1 MATVACVV
9 CVPVPSWGY
18 DTWREIMQIA
28 ETGKETLG
36 GGAPRLSPE
45 EQEWLA
51 DYRQE
56 LNQAFPGMVEEIVV
70 FGSKARGDS
79 TEDSD
84 LDLLLVI
91 REGDWR
97 LKEAIARPGYL
108 LAAGTDVVPSMMVYT
123 VEEWE
128 QRRRGRAPLWQ
139 TVTRDG
145 VPVS

>member
-1 MATVACVV
+1 MT
-9 CVPVPSWGY
+9 
-18 DTWREIMQIA
+18 
-28 ETGKETLG
+28 ETRKQGAGTRTPTLSQG
-36 GGAPRLSPE
+36 

-51 DYRQE
+51 DYRRE
-56 LNQAFPGMVEEIVV
+56 LDRAFPGMVEEIVV

-97 LKEAIARPGYL
+97 LKEAIARPGHL
-108 LAAGTDVVPSMMVYT
+108 LAAGTEVVPSMMVYT
-123 VEEWE
+123 LTEWE
-128 QRRRGRAPLWQ
+128 QRRRVRAPLWQ

-145 VPVS
+145 VPVP